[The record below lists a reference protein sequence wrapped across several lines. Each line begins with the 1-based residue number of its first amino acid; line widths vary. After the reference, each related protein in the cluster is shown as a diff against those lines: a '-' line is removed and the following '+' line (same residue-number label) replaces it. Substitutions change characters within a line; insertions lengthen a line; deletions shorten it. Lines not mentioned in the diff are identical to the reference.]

1 MTQTRRLWRPF
12 LLLLS
17 VLMVLTAPP
26 LLSSERQGT
35 TVQAATCWQGA
46 ITQQWT
52 DLGLAGSV
60 LRVSVDGQV
69 GLPVKITSEAGYTA
83 VGYTGTKPEY
93 GPYVAEF
100 APVHMATWSI
110 EPQGLG
116 IVFVL
121 WLDGKSYTRV
131 DFTPS
136 ACAPTATPH
145 PATPTA
151 TRTPSKPASSPKPPS
166 PTATPS
172 IQWQGRVAQ
181 HSKNPGGGV
190 LAATIAV
197 RVIGRPAGQ
206 QVVIQSGN
214 WSASAV
220 TGTKPQYGGD
230 ACEFGGLSAATYRL
244 IPTGLG
250 AYMDITVEAGDF
262 ALVEFHPVGN
272 PPPTHW
278 VGVVVQNTSG
288 SQPTGFVNSAIAV
301 IVAGRPWHDVEIRS
315 GSWSAV
321 GITGTKPEYGPD
333 ACEFGGLGASVYT
346 ITPSTLGASVS
357 VTMDGRGWALV
368 RFDEAPGP

>member
-1 MTQTRRLWRPF
+1 MLVF
-12 LLLLS
+12 
-17 VLMVLTAPP
+17 VCGLMVLAAPP
-26 LLSSERQGT
+26 LLSLGRQGT
-35 TVQAATCWQGA
+35 TVQAATCWRGA

-52 DLGLAGSV
+52 DLSLAGSV
-60 LRVSVDGQV
+60 LRVSVEGQV

-83 VGYTGTKPEY
+83 TGFTGTKPEY

-100 APVHMATWSI
+100 ASVQQATWYI

-116 IVFVL
+116 TVFTL

-145 PATPTA
+145 PPTPTA
-151 TRTPSKPASSPKPPS
+151 TRTPFKPASTPKPPA
-166 PTATPS
+166 PTVTPS
-172 IQWQGRVAQ
+172 IRWQGRVAQ

-190 LAATIAV
+190 SEATIAV

-206 QVVIQSGN
+206 QVVIQGGS
-214 WSASAV
+214 WSASTV
-220 TGTKPQYGGD
+220 TGTKPEFGRD

-244 IPTGLG
+244 VPTDLG
-250 AYMDITVEAGDF
+250 AYMDITVDAGDF
-262 ALVEFHPVGN
+262 ALIEFYPVGN

-278 VGVVVQNTSG
+278 VGVVLQNTSG

-315 GSWSAV
+315 ASWSAI
-321 GITGTKPEYGPD
+321 GMTGTKPEYGPD
-333 ACEFGGLGASVYT
+333 ACEFGGLGASLYT
-346 ITPSTLGASVS
+346 VTPSTLGASVL

-368 RFDEAPGP
+368 RFDEVPGP